1 MPQFAKGTKLQRQF
15 KQGTFTCGSA
25 NNSDVIP
32 GNLSALGIGNMVH
45 LDRIDPVGTFMRARV
60 LQLFGTAGSTGA
72 KVDRFFSTTVGA
84 PVVNG
89 THDYYDYEDI
99 ANVTSI
105 VGPSATTDQID
116 ITSHNDEALFRE
128 SLPGSGLL
136 DNGELQIN
144 CNYDP
149 ALDDSVKFNDFN
161 AIVAGLTDGT
171 DVVDDRAYPW
181 RIKFPPNFADFVEFE
196 AALISVEFGAP
207 TDGALT
213 LNLTLKVRGEITWV
227 V

>member
-1 MPQFAKGTKLQRQF
+1 
-15 KQGTFTCGSA
+15 
-25 NNSDVIP
+25 
-32 GNLSALGIGNMVH
+32 MVE
-45 LDRIDPVGTFMRARV
+45 LDRIASTGGDGPMRARV
-60 LQLFGTAGSTGA
+60 TQLFGTAGSTGA
-72 KVDRFFSTTVGA
+72 NVDRAFSTTLGNA
-84 PVVNG
+84 VVFSAA
-89 THDYYDYEDI
+89 HRYYDYEDI

-105 VGPSATTDQID
+105 VGPSATTDQVD

-128 SLPGSGLL
+128 SIPGSGLL

-196 AALISVEFGAP
+196 AALISVEFGSP
-207 TDGALT
+207 SDGVLT